1 MSFCAQQKQDTSL
14 IPDSREGSPSGTAL
28 FRSGALATALLLTL
42 TSCGQMG
49 GLYQP
54 EPEAPQ
60 SRQSAPQSSPGK
72 ANAPTGQGG

>member
-1 MSFCAQQKQDTSL
+1 
-14 IPDSREGSPSGTAL
+14 
-28 FRSGALATALLLTL
+28 LAALLLTL

-60 SRQSAPQSSPGK
+60 SQQFAPQSSPGK
-72 ANAPTGQGG
+72 ENAPTGQGG